1 MSELPESYTCVRPLV
16 LPRKDPPLPKADGPL
31 KSDGQEIIQALH
43 QEYGWLDTVKQR
55 YLEIPQSDSNLS
67 WAAYH
72 ASKESGQDNL
82 PAITPLLPLFPD
94 DSKSVG
100 MIRHSMD
107 VIKQAVMEVNPG
119 QTPVITVDQPLYTIS
134 KQIQWTWP
142 STYGEDHF
150 VIILGGL
157 YIEMAGLK
165 VIGDWL
171 EDAGW
176 MEALV
181 QSCFSWN
188 CKFISEGISCYK
200 NQTCASSDSKQLI
213 YPTNKV

>member
-1 MSELPESYTCVRPLV
+1 M
-16 LPRKDPPLPKADGPL
+16 
-31 KSDGQEIIQALH
+31 
-43 QEYGWLDTVKQR
+43 KQR

-72 ASKESGQDNL
+72 ASKESGQDTL
-82 PAITPLLPLFPD
+82 PAITALLPLFPD

-100 MIRHSMD
+100 MMRHSMD

-157 YIEMAGLK
+157 HIEMAELK

-176 MEALV
+176 VEALV
-181 QSCFSWN
+181 QARVASPGTANLFLKASHVTRTRHAQQAAY
-188 CKFISEGISCYK
+188 IS
-200 NQTCASSDSKQLI
+200 N
-213 YPTNKV
+213 